1 MIKFIYLDDTYEGKR
16 SKKHLDSVKMYK
28 KKLYLDIKRGSIR
41 PNSQNGLYGHL
52 YILKS

>member
-1 MIKFIYLDDTYEGKR
+1 MTHMRGKGQR
-16 SKKHLDSVKMYK
+16 NTWIQSKCTK